1 MPSTDYLDEERRKIW
16 KEVVS
21 LKESLIEVY
30 KLIDSNM
37 SSDVKTAKQ
46 ASKDTSMY
54 KNKAQS
60 RLEEAEAVLSEI
72 IKLKEQS
79 VSNSEMSFECAERL
93 KLELAEL
100 TENLDRYSSLMDKVS
115 LLEEIFENKDDIETK
130 LKNIEDFHSQAS
142 DNSSKINSLHKSAL
156 TRKGEVDEVYYEI
169 MGYEDTDESGE
180 IVKMPGLKEILEAAY
195 SQLKQDAE
203 SLKKEISKASET
215 SSESYKKFQS
225 TTDKLIKDKISIW
238 DAEHSATTQKI
249 RALLPDALTAGLSH
263 AYSVKKEDEANS
275 GKRIDKFFITAI
287 ISLVAVSL
295 IPFSVGVYFFNG
307 DKTLEQTIALMPKL
321 VMSIL
326 PVYIPILWLAYSAN
340 KRLNLSKR
348 LVEEY
353 THKEVLSKTYEGLS
367 SQIESIKDK
376 NVSAELRTKLLF
388 NLLDVSSENPGKL
401 ITDYQKSDHPVIDA
415 LEKGTKLSG
424 ALEKVEKLP
433 GIQKLLELLENKRNE
448 KISRQNAKVSSGL
461 SAVDSKSNS

>member
-37 SSDVKTAKQ
+37 TTDVKAAKQ

-60 RLEEAEAVLSEI
+60 RLEEAEAILSEI

-79 VSNSEMSFECAERL
+79 ISNSKVSFECAGRL
-93 KLELAEL
+93 KSELSEL
-100 TENLDRYSSLMDKVS
+100 TESLDRYKALMDKVS
-115 LLEEIFENKDDIETK
+115 ILEGIFENKDDIETK
-130 LKNIEDFHSQAS
+130 LKNIEGFHAQAS
-142 DNSSKINSLHKSAL
+142 DNNSKINSLHKSTL

-180 IVKMPGLKEILEAAY
+180 IVKTPGLKEILEAAY

-203 SLKKEISKASET
+203 LLKKEISKASET
-215 SSESYKKFQS
+215 SSESYKKYQS
-225 TTDKLIKDKISIW
+225 TTDKLIKDKISSW

-263 AYSVKKEDEANS
+263 AYSVKKEDEVNS

-376 NVSAELRTKLLF
+376 SVSAELRTKLLF

-415 LEKGTKLSG
+415 LEKGTKLSV

-448 KISRQNAKVSSGL
+448 KISRENAKVSSGL
-461 SAVDSKSNS
+461 SAVDGKSDS